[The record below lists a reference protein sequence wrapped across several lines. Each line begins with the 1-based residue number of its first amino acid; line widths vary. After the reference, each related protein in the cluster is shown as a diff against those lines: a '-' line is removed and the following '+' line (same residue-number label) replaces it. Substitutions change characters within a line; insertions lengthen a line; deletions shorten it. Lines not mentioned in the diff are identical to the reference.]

1 MTNAELS
8 ETYLVSDLAL
18 VSEANFALPLLLP
31 ALIWIRLAS
40 GRLTGIVTLSK
51 PLSSSAEIL
60 SASTPSGRTTRR
72 TKLAFLS
79 RLYSFFAVF
88 LLLLIDLFACLFARG
103 RAAGLELNNRVDYER
118 TVLWDDSNI
127 CAL

>member
-8 ETYLVSDLAL
+8 ETYLVFDLAL

-40 GRLTGIVTLSK
+40 GRLTGIVALSK

-60 SASTPSGRTTRR
+60 SASAPSGRTTRR
-72 TKLAFLS
+72 AKLALRS
-79 RLYSFFAVF
+79 RLYSSFCRLSALASVF
-88 LLLLIDLFACLFARG
+88 SPACSLGR

-118 TVLWDDSNI
+118 TVLWDGSNI